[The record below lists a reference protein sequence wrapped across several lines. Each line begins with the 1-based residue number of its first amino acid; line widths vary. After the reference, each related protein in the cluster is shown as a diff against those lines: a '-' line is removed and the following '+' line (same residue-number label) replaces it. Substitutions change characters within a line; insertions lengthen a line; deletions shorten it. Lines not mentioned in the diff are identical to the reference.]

1 MMTDTIT
8 ANAPHARFMLETSR
22 QISDMENDFRDAI
35 DLMRSL
41 SVIAETVERDSAMTI
56 HTISS
61 IACKRVESLFEQWS
75 TLRDAVAS
83 HRNARNGGAA

>member
-1 MMTDTIT
+1 MTASIS
-8 ANAPHARFMLETSR
+8 ASAPQARFMLETFR
-22 QISDMENDFRDAI
+22 QISAMENDFRDAI

-41 SVIAETVERDSAMTI
+41 SVIAETVDRDSAVTI

-61 IACKRVESLFEQWS
+61 MACKRIEGLFEEWS

-83 HRNARNGGAA
+83 HRNAQKGGAA